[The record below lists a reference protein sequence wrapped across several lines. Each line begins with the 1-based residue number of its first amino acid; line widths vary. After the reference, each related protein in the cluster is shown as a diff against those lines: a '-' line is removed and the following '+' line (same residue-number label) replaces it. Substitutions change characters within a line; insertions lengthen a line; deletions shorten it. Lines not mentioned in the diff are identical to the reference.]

1 MYRFHNYILI
11 QYLIN
16 FFSSNYRR
24 VFYHDKFT
32 DVQISHHAF
41 AFPKTTNYP
50 DIVTNVET
58 LLEMLK
64 TATPWNE
71 LSADTPL
78 SGSAPGSLTCSGSP
92 GSGEP
97 PSKILRNT
105 STSSSSAIQTMSFKL
120 ELKQCE
126 VGCVLQD
133 KLVDCLANLG

>member
-1 MYRFHNYILI
+1 MKTK
-11 QYLIN
+11 IN
-16 FFSSNYRR
+16 FLLNCRR
-24 VFYHDKFT
+24 VFYHEKFT

-64 TATPWNE
+64 TAKPWDE
-71 LSADTPL
+71 LSLIPSTP
-78 SGSAPGSLTCSGSP
+78 GSP
-92 GSGEP
+92 GSEEP

-105 STSSSSAIQTMSFKL
+105 STSASGTIQSMSFKL

-133 KLVDCLANLG
+133 KLVDCLANLGLYS

>member
-1 MYRFHNYILI
+1 MQATVVR
-11 QYLIN
+11 YLIN

-71 LSADTPL
+71 LIDDTPL

-105 STSSSSAIQTMSFKL
+105 STSSSSTIQTMSFKL

>member
-1 MYRFHNYILI
+1 MILF
-11 QYLIN
+11 LN
-16 FFSSNYRR
+16 FRR

-64 TATPWNE
+64 TAKPWDE
-71 LSADTPL
+71 ISEEPL
-78 SGSAPGSLTCSGSP
+78 VPLGL
-92 GSGEP
+92 GEP
-97 PSKILRNT
+97 PSKMLRNT
-105 STSSSSAIQTMSFKL
+105 SPAQSSATQTMSFKL

-133 KLVDCLANLG
+133 KLVDCLSNLGEKL